1 VYVGYGSGLRC
12 DGIAGVFYGN
22 HYLMDILYGGQV
34 FSFLSIALTV
44 PDHDELSFHKP
55 LCGVRTIRAGT
66 LIVPG

>member
-1 VYVGYGSGLRC
+1 
-12 DGIAGVFYGN
+12 
-22 HYLMDILYGGQV
+22 MDILYGGQV